1 MSTRLDVTG
10 YGAEDTHRLR
20 LGAVEAT
27 RAADVR
33 RVGDGFELVVDVGTR
48 ADVSVEVAGE
58 VTREQLATLRDEID
72 AALDEPSE

>member
-1 MSTRLDVTG
+1 MSARLDVTG
-10 YGAEDTHRLR
+10 YGSEDVDQLR

-33 RVGDGFELVVDVGTR
+33 RVGDGYELAVDVGTR

-58 VTREQLATLRDEID
+58 VTREQLETLREQID
-72 AALDEPSE
+72 SALVASGD